1 MNRRLLLV
9 PILGCALAL
18 SGCVA
23 SVAAGALGAAV
34 RGSQSGKD
42 QYYNDEAVKLAASQA
57 CRAQAGQHGEV
68 QIIDIEQRS
77 ATKAMVWGTVTSP
90 AERRSFECRFDK
102 KVVGFK
108 LRKI

>member
-1 MNRRLLLV
+1 MRSRLLFV
-9 PILGCALAL
+9 PLLACALAL

-34 RGSQSGKD
+34 RSSQSGKD
-42 QYYNDEAVKLAASQA
+42 QYSNDEALKLAAGTA
-57 CRAQAGQHGEV
+57 CRAQAAQYGEV
-68 QIIDIEQRS
+68 AIIDIEQRG
-77 ATKAMVWGTVTSP
+77 ATKAIVWGTATSP

-108 LRKI
+108 LRRI

>member
-1 MNRRLLLV
+1 MSRRLLLV
-9 PILGCALAL
+9 PLLAGSVAL

-34 RGSQSGKD
+34 RGSQSGKNVYHDD
-42 QYYNDEAVKLAASQA
+42 QAVKLAAGTACRSQA
-57 CRAQAGQHGEV
+57 AQYGEV
-68 QIIDIEQRS
+68 AIIDIEQRS